1 MEIVWTQE
9 MSVYDE
15 KIDNQHKRLLNQ
27 LNDLKKELSSGVDID
42 PLRKIIDFFGKYAKE
57 HLDYEEVYMKE
68 HSFPGLEKHKKIHD
82 SFRKYFEDF
91 QKKFHA
97 VYSSSSFSAKDIKV
111 LLIEAEKFLADWW
124 INHILKE
131 DHKYAVYI
139 KAHSK

>member
-1 MEIVWTQE
+1 MEIAWTQN

-15 KIDNQHKRLLNQ
+15 KIDNQHKKLLNE
-27 LNDLKKELSSGVDID
+27 LNNLKKELSSGVDMG
-42 PLRKIIDFFGKYAKE
+42 PLMQIIDFFGKYAKE

-68 HSFPGLEKHKKIHD
+68 HNFPGFEKHKKIHD

-91 QKKFHA
+91 KEKFHT
-97 VYSSSSFSAKDIKV
+97 VYSSSSFSDKYIKV
-111 LLIEAEKFLADWW
+111 LLNEAEKFLEDWW